1 MSLTVMSGSRANIPE
16 THTPIVSPT
25 ITDNQSTDIETS
37 RGRKSPSTRG
47 SVDWTPRPSSTPAVA
62 PANPSAIA

>member
-1 MSLTVMSGSRANIPE
+1 MSRTVMSGNNANTPD
-16 THTPIVSPT
+16 THTPIDSPT
-25 ITDNQSTDIETS
+25 ITDNQSTDVSTS

-47 SVDWTPRPSSTPAVA
+47 SVDWTPRPSSTPAAA